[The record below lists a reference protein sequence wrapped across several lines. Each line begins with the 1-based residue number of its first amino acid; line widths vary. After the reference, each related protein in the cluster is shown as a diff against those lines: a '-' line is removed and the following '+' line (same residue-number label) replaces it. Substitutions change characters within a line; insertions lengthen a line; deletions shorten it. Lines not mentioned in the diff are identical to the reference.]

1 MSQIN
6 PPAGGLTTTQAADAF
21 VRQLSTEA
29 KRAVLLSL
37 LRDGVRVDDT
47 STPPDA
53 PAADWRTMKVVP
65 PVLSPEEI
73 AELRALDPD
82 DCFDPMELEE
92 ELRRTG
98 QD

>member
-1 MSQIN
+1 MGQTST
-6 PPAGGLTTTQAADAF
+6 PAAGLSTPQAADEF
-21 VRQLSTEA
+21 VSGLSDEA
-29 KRAVLLSL
+29 KRTVLASL
-37 LRDGVRVDDT
+37 LRAGVRSDAT
-47 STPPDA
+47 A

-65 PVLSPEEI
+65 PVLTPERVV
-73 AELRALDPD
+73 ELDALDPD